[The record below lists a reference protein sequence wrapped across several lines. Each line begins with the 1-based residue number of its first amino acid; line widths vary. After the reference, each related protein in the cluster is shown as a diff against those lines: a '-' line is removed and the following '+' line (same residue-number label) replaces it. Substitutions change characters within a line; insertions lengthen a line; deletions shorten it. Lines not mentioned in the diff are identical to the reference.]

1 MKCSL
6 PSHRINFIEEIGQ
19 HISFSL
25 LVVYQRIKV
34 ELSNDKLGLLHQLH
48 DKRICLLTTQ
58 ARLLKVLILMINVFR
73 LPFHHNH
80 NKSVKLNQQFSA
92 ESVQIY
98 ESNRKKSVYI
108 SALEKFTFRLHC
120 MHLLWYVCLSMLGI
134 EYIYV
139 DKLSLVPFDWCHR
152 NSFVFYIH
160 CNCNRNHLA
169 YRIFSFFSYA
179 VFWFISESILRLN
192 CIPAAATIILL
203 FLMFILLL
211 SAYRIYAHQVS
222 IEMWVHLA

>member
-1 MKCSL
+1 MSSGYHFTIITTNQSSWISNFPPNPYKSMNQIAKKAYTYQHSKSSHSDCIACIYCDTFVSLCS
-6 PSHRINFIEEIGQ
+6 
-19 HISFSL
+19 
-25 LVVYQRIKV
+25 
-34 ELSNDKLGLLHQLH
+34 ELN
-48 DKRICLLTTQ
+48 
-58 ARLLKVLILMINVFR
+58 
-73 LPFHHNH
+73 
-80 NKSVKLNQQFSA
+80 
-92 ESVQIY
+92 
-98 ESNRKKSVYI
+98 
-108 SALEKFTFRLHC
+108 
-120 MHLLWYVCLSMLGI
+120 
-134 EYIYV
+134 IYV

-211 SAYRIYAHQVS
+211 SAYRIYAHHVS